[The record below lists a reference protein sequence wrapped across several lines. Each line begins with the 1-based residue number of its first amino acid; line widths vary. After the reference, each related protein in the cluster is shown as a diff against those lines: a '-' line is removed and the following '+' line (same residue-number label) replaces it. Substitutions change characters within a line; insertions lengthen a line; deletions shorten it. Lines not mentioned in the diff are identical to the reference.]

1 MEEFKLSEIEIY
13 LENETNVE
21 NQINFVLDQIQ
32 KLVDRTAENLY
43 ILDFCK

>member
-32 KLVDRTAENLY
+32 KLDLIELQRNLVY
-43 ILDFCK
+43 PRLL